1 MSTLYVVGTP
11 IGNLEDMTDRARR
24 VLAEVD
30 LIAAEDTRVTRQLL
44 TRFDIHTELTTY
56 TDAYFRKKAER
67 LGEVLGALDRGRSVA
82 LVSDAGMPG
91 LSDPGFELVDAVI
104 AGGHEVVVIPGPSA
118 ITAALVVSGLPAE
131 RFLFLGF
138 LPRKAGE
145 RRSALAEVAD
155 EPATLVLFE
164 SPHRVVDALEDILAV
179 LGDRRVAAGREL
191 TKKFEEVW
199 RGSASDAIA
208 HFRDTPVRGEVT
220 LVVAGTGRRRAE
232 GRWPEAQVRVAVELM
247 AQERVGAAGI
257 ARTVSRLSGWTRGE
271 VYAMAVAAGDAAADE
286 QVEQS

>member
-24 VLAEVD
+24 VLDEVD

-44 TRFDIHTELTTY
+44 TRFDIHTEMTTY
-56 TDAYFRKKAER
+56 TDAYYRKKAER
-67 LGEVLGALDRGRSVA
+67 LGEVLGALERGRTVA

-91 LSDPGFELVDAVI
+91 LSDPGFELVDAAI
-104 AGGHEVVVIPGPSA
+104 TAGHEIVVIPGPSA
-118 ITAALVVSGLPAE
+118 ITAALVVSGLPTE

-138 LPRKAGE
+138 LPRKSGE
-145 RRSALAEVAD
+145 RRAALAEVAD

-164 SPHRVVDALEDILAV
+164 SPHRVIDALEDMLAV

-191 TKKFEEVW
+191 TKRYEEIW
-199 RGSASDAIA
+199 RGTVSEAIE
-208 HFRDTPVRGEVT
+208 HFRSTPVRGEVT

-232 GRWPEAQVRVAVELM
+232 GRWPEAQVRVAVDLL
-247 AQERVGAAGI
+247 AHERVGTSGI
-257 ARTVSRLSGWTRGE
+257 ARAVSRLSGWTRAE
-271 VYAMAVAAGDAAADE
+271 IYELAVEAAGEERAE
-286 QVEQS
+286 Q

>member
-44 TRFDIHTELTTY
+44 TRFDIHTEMTTY
-56 TDAYFRKKAER
+56 TDAYYRKKAER
-67 LGEVLGALDRGRSVA
+67 LGEVLGALERGRTVA

-91 LSDPGFELVDAVI
+91 LSDPGFELVDAAI
-104 AGGHEVVVIPGPSA
+104 TAGHEIVVIPGPSA
-118 ITAALVVSGLPAE
+118 ITAALVVSGLPTE

-138 LPRKAGE
+138 LPRKSGE
-145 RRSALAEVAD
+145 RRAVLAEVAD

-164 SPHRVVDALEDILAV
+164 SPHRVIDALEDMLAV

-191 TKKFEEVW
+191 TKRYEEIW
-199 RGSASDAIA
+199 RGTVSEAIE
-208 HFRDTPVRGEVT
+208 HFRSTPVRGEVT

-232 GRWPEAQVRVAVELM
+232 GRWPEAQVRVAVELL
-247 AQERVGAAGI
+247 AHERVGTSGI
-257 ARTVSRLSGWTRGE
+257 ARAVSRLSGWTRAE
-271 VYAMAVAAGDAAADE
+271 IYELAVEAAGEERAE
-286 QVEQS
+286 Q

>member
-44 TRFDIHTELTTY
+44 TRFDIHTEMTTY
-56 TDAYFRKKAER
+56 TDAYYRKKAER
-67 LGEVLGALDRGRSVA
+67 LGEVLGALERGRTVA

-91 LSDPGFELVDAVI
+91 LSDPGFELVDAAI
-104 AGGHEVVVIPGPSA
+104 TAGHEIVVIPGPSA
-118 ITAALVVSGLPAE
+118 ITAALVVSGLPTE

-138 LPRKAGE
+138 LPRKSGE
-145 RRSALAEVAD
+145 RRAALAEVAD

-164 SPHRVVDALEDILAV
+164 SPHRVIDALEDMLAA

-191 TKKFEEVW
+191 TKRYEEIW
-199 RGSASDAIA
+199 RGTVSEAIE
-208 HFRDTPVRGEVT
+208 HFRSTPVRGEVT

-232 GRWPEAQVRVAVELM
+232 GRWPEAQVRVAVELL
-247 AQERVGAAGI
+247 AHERVGTSGI
-257 ARTVSRLSGWTRGE
+257 ARAVSRLSGWTRAE
-271 VYAMAVAAGDAAADE
+271 IYELAVEAAGEERAE
-286 QVEQS
+286 Q

>member
-44 TRFDIHTELTTY
+44 TRFDIHTEMTTY
-56 TDAYFRKKAER
+56 TDAYYRKKAER
-67 LGEVLGALDRGRSVA
+67 LGEVLGALERGRTVA

-91 LSDPGFELVDAVI
+91 LSDPGFELVDAAI
-104 AGGHEVVVIPGPSA
+104 TAGHEIVVIPGPSA
-118 ITAALVVSGLPAE
+118 ITAALVVSGLPTE

-138 LPRKAGE
+138 LPRKSGE
-145 RRSALAEVAD
+145 RRAALAEVAD

-164 SPHRVVDALEDILAV
+164 SPHRVIDALEDMLAV

-191 TKKFEEVW
+191 TKRYEEIW
-199 RGSASDAIA
+199 RGTVSEAIE
-208 HFRDTPVRGEVT
+208 HFRSTPVRGEVT

-232 GRWPEAQVRVAVELM
+232 GRWPEAQVRVAVELL
-247 AQERVGAAGI
+247 AHERVGTSGI
-257 ARTVSRLSGWTRGE
+257 ARAVSRLSGWTRAE
-271 VYAMAVAAGDAAADE
+271 IYELAVEAAGEERAE
-286 QVEQS
+286 Q

>member
-1 MSTLYVVGTP
+1 MTTLYVVGTP

-67 LGEVLGALDRGRSVA
+67 LGEVLGALDRGRDVA

-91 LSDPGFELVDAVI
+91 LSDPGFELVDAAI
-104 AGGHEVVVIPGPSA
+104 AAGHEIVVIPGPSA
-118 ITAALVVSGLPAE
+118 ITAALVVSGLPTE

-138 LPRKAGE
+138 LPRKGGE

-164 SPHRVVDALEDILAV
+164 SPHRVVDTAGGCA
-179 LGDRRVAAGREL
+179 GHAGRPARGGRAR
-191 TKKFEEVW
+191 TDQEV
-199 RGSASDAIA
+199 RGSLAR
-208 HFRDTPVRGEVT
+208 FR
-220 LVVAGTGRRRAE
+220 LRRDRAF
-232 GRWPEAQVRVAVELM
+232 P
-247 AQERVGAAGI
+247 
-257 ARTVSRLSGWTRGE
+257 
-271 VYAMAVAAGDAAADE
+271 
-286 QVEQS
+286 

>member
-44 TRFDIHTELTTY
+44 TRFDIHTEMTTY
-56 TDAYFRKKAER
+56 TDAYYRKKAER
-67 LGEVLGALDRGRSVA
+67 LGEVLGALERGRTVA

-91 LSDPGFELVDAVI
+91 LSDPGFELVDAAI
-104 AGGHEVVVIPGPSA
+104 TAGHEIVVIPGPSA
-118 ITAALVVSGLPAE
+118 ITAALVVSGLPTE

-138 LPRKAGE
+138 LPRKSGE
-145 RRSALAEVAD
+145 RRAALAEVAD

-164 SPHRVVDALEDILAV
+164 SPHRVIDALEDMLAV

-191 TKKFEEVW
+191 TKRYEEIW
-199 RGSASDAIA
+199 RGTVFEAIE
-208 HFRDTPVRGEVT
+208 HFRSTPVRGEVT

-232 GRWPEAQVRVAVELM
+232 GRWPEAQVRVAVDLL
-247 AQERVGAAGI
+247 AHERVGTSGI
-257 ARTVSRLSGWTRGE
+257 ARAVSRLSGWTRAE
-271 VYAMAVAAGDAAADE
+271 IYELAVEAAGEERAE
-286 QVEQS
+286 Q

>member
-24 VLAEVD
+24 VLDEVD

-44 TRFDIHTELTTY
+44 TRFDIHTEMTTY
-56 TDAYFRKKAER
+56 TDAYYRKKAER
-67 LGEVLGALDRGRSVA
+67 LGEVLGALERGRTVA

-91 LSDPGFELVDAVI
+91 LSDPGFELVDAAI
-104 AGGHEVVVIPGPSA
+104 TAGHEIVVIPGPSA
-118 ITAALVVSGLPAE
+118 ITAALVVSGLPTE

-138 LPRKAGE
+138 LPRKSGE
-145 RRSALAEVAD
+145 RRAALAEVAD

-164 SPHRVVDALEDILAV
+164 SPHRVIDALEDMLAV

-191 TKKFEEVW
+191 TKRYEEIW
-199 RGSASDAIA
+199 RGTVFEAIE
-208 HFRDTPVRGEVT
+208 HFRSTPVRGEVT

-232 GRWPEAQVRVAVELM
+232 GRWPEAQVRVAVDLL
-247 AQERVGAAGI
+247 AHERVGTSGI
-257 ARTVSRLSGWTRGE
+257 ARAVSRLSGWTRAE
-271 VYAMAVAAGDAAADE
+271 IYELAVEAAGEERAE
-286 QVEQS
+286 Q